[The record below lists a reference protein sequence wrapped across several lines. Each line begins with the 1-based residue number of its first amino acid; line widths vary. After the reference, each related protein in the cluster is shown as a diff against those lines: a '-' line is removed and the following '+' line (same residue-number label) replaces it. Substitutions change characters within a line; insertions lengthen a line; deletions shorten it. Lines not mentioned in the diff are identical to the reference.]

1 MVLQN
6 DTKGE
11 CPKVVALNREAQA
24 YHQVQELKE
33 KHPDAMILMR
43 NGDFYEAFG
52 EDAEKASRIL
62 GIALSK
68 QSAGRKKFDYTSF
81 PHHALD
87 IYLPK
92 LVRAGLRIAICDAL
106 VDPKQNEKEAKP
118 IYDQVDELVT
128 ALKKSDDRIQVNP
141 LLLTD
146 YDSNDDGL
154 LINNSRKAAVGEEK
168 ETAIER
174 ANDIYRAA
182 IAYTGA
188 PQRLNRQN
196 QPDMT
201 PAEAHRYDRLVQ
213 ELAAGV
219 IMARQNL
226 PAQLSS
232 DSLSMIPDWQ
242 QQLQENPQMMEHLEH
257 DMNDAIRVLGKIM
270 KGEDIDYAAMRG
282 EEPQAVAQGAVAEEV
297 SRSVSFEQVSMTRD
311 DRDRYVLYVK
321 PADEKAFTIYPER
334 EDIDRFFQSF
344 RTPEFDMV
352 RSELAQKYYQMVVN
366 HPESKA
372 DVLMPKVPEG
382 ADLSRI
388 SKVNITKDRYHEGAT
403 IMFATIDGE
412 RQKPV
417 ELSKSQI
424 QRFWLSEDREA
435 FKVALAAQLFQNK
448 LCVNQSQQQTE
459 PVAEAKDGAKVAE
472 SEPEPK
478 RTIHL

>member
-1 MVLQN
+1 M
-6 DTKGE
+6 
-11 CPKVVALNREAQA
+11 
-24 YHQVQELKE
+24 
-33 KHPDAMILMR
+33 
-43 NGDFYEAFG
+43 
-52 EDAEKASRIL
+52 
-62 GIALSK
+62 
-68 QSAGRKKFDYTSF
+68 
-81 PHHALD
+81 
-87 IYLPK
+87 
-92 LVRAGLRIAICDAL
+92 
-106 VDPKQNEKEAKP
+106 
-118 IYDQVDELVT
+118 DELVT

-188 PQRLNRQN
+188 PQRLTRQN

-201 PAEAHRYDRLVQ
+201 LAEAHRYDRLVQ

-242 QQLQENPQMMEHLEH
+242 QQLQENPQMMDHLEH

-282 EEPQAVAQGAVAEEV
+282 EEPQTVAQGAVAEEV

-321 PADEKAFTIYPER
+321 PADEKGFTIYPER

-344 RTPEFDMV
+344 RTPEFDTV

-448 LCVNQSQQQTE
+448 LCVNQSQQQSE
-459 PVAEAKDGAKVAE
+459 SVEEAKDGAKIAE

-478 RTIHL
+478 RTMHL